1 MAKGWLY
8 GSLTHGATYL
18 WKCRRRYASFTLAI
32 RGWPTGV
39 GGERN
44 ELAELDRVYGGLAV
58 ALDVAPESIVTD
70 EGVDRDSDG
79 DPEADGCSLIER
91 T

>member
-1 MAKGWLY
+1 MVQAELR
-8 GSLTHGATYL
+8 GSLTHGAIYL

-39 GGERN
+39 GVERN
-44 ELAELDRVYGGLAV
+44 ELVELDRVYGGLSG
-58 ALDVAPESIVTD
+58 ALDVATESMVTD

-79 DPEADGCSLIER
+79 DREVDGSSRTER